1 MDESRTNPIRA
12 ARLRRRLSQQ
22 GLAAKVKVSKAA
34 VSAWECGKAEP
45 APRTALALVKV
56 LPTLRFEQI
65 YPVEPPSDDEQGG
78 AHTERAAA

>member
-1 MDESRTNPIRA
+1 MDQSPTHPIRA

-22 GLAAKVKVSKAA
+22 GLATKVKVSKAA

-65 YPVEPPSDDEQGG
+65 YPVEPPSHEGQGG
-78 AHTERAAA
+78 TTAGRKAA